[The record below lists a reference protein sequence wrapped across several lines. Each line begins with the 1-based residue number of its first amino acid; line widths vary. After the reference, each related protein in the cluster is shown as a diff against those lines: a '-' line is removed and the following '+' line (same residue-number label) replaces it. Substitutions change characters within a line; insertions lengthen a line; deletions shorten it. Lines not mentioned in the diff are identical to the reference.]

1 MPGTFPSLFCVL
13 VKILAQSMIRNAI
26 RCNDYNSDRS
36 SLAYMY
42 VHVRILL
49 GNTHALL
56 QALQPINKPSYL
68 HTIPKHTVAVCTT

>member
-13 VKILAQSMIRNAI
+13 LKFLAHNMIRNMI
-26 RCNDYNSDRS
+26 HCNDCNSDRS
-36 SLAYMY
+36 ALAYMY

-56 QALQPINKPSYL
+56 QALKPINKPSYL
-68 HTIPKHTVAVCTT
+68 HTIPKGTVAVCTT